1 MLNKKTIQIN
11 PELFKISG
19 GKTRKNREK
28 KELSLNPNVTPNN
41 LKNRLLKRIKE
52 HKNGG
57 TNKPSLNPSQGMK
70 QGMNQCISQGI
81 KQGINTTQTQ
91 MSGNYSNE
99 FFGALDY
106 LSDLTKKYKVNEAKQ
121 RSLNSKTLKNYNSN
135 SQISLELP
143 PELQETKTFIPQTND
158 VFNVN
163 YKVTDDVPYGCLKNG
178 KKKTY
183 REWKQLSQPDITDII
198 RPPTPPK
205 KNVSMSS
212 TSLRDTSL
220 RDTSLRDTSLRDTSL
235 RDTSLRD
242 TTSESS
248 VNQNNLSREERL
260 EQIKNKLKKIQD
272 QETQIKQQ
280 SLDDFKNLEKKLSTP
295 LMDNPLEELEL
306 DSSYRLADNTC
317 DIEDIIKQR
326 EDDKEQNKNKKYLK
340 KTVKRK
346 FTLGKSDKL
355 RRVSILIKDRQ
366 TRKNIINTQKEIKK
380 TTLTDI
386 KKYLRQHGIIKI
398 GSTCPADVLRKTFE
412 SAVLAGEITNTN
424 KETLLHNFLSY
435 DKQD

>member
-57 TNKPSLNPSQGMK
+57 TNKPSLNPSQSMK
-70 QGMNQCISQGI
+70 QGI
-81 KQGINTTQTQ
+81 KQGISQGINTPQTQ
-91 MSGNYSNE
+91 MAGNYSNE

-121 RSLNSKTLKNYNSN
+121 RSLNSKTLKNYNNN

-143 PELQETKTFIPQTND
+143 PELQENKTFIPQTND

-205 KNVSMSS
+205 KNISMSS

-220 RDTSLRDTSLRDTSL
+220 RDTSLRDTSLRDTK
-235 RDTSLRD
+235 
-242 TTSESS
+242 SEGS

-295 LMDNPLEELEL
+295 LMDNPLEGLELEL
-306 DSSYRLADNTC
+306 DLDSSYEGADNTS

-326 EDDKEQNKNKKYLK
+326 EDNKEQNKNKKYLK

-366 TRKNIINTQKEIKK
+366 TRKNIINTQKELKK